1 MDLAGQLRTLQAA
14 QGNPA
19 MLALATVDLKYAE
32 LPAAARATLK
42 ASLEAAAIPH
52 WCDET
57 ILSALL
63 AISPQESAAR
73 LAQLRGLTVVEPFRA
88 RGSTAINVHEAA
100 RLALR
105 KALASQQ
112 ASLFR
117 TLSSRAETHFTA
129 DDSVV
134 GRIERLFHRLRLDPE
149 QAGPEIRQLEY
160 DLRHKVEDGLALAA
174 TFHEYVA
181 DTALPPLVQC
191 WACWAV
197 GVVEAPYLEIGK
209 RLALACRALQCADAA
224 ASDYASATAALLV
237 ADVLFEQGKPGDHDK
252 ALGHCRRSLEVRER
266 LLVANPES
274 AQAARDVSVSLTQL
288 AGFLASRGLPGD
300 AEEALGHYRRSLE
313 VRERLLVANPE
324 SAQAARD
331 VSVSLSKLA
340 DFLASRGLPGDAEV
354 ALRHYRRSLEVGE
367 RLLVANPE
375 SAQAARDM
383 SVRLIQLGGLLASR
397 GLPGDAEAA
406 LGHYRRSLEVG
417 ERLLVASP
425 ESAQAARD
433 VSVSLT
439 NLADF
444 LASRGL
450 PGDAE
455 EALGHYRRSLEFCER
470 LLVAN
475 PESAQAARDV
485 SVSLNK
491 LADFL
496 ASRGLP
502 GDAEAALGHYRRSL
516 EVGERLLV
524 ANPESA
530 LAARDVLVSLIQLGG
545 FLASRGLPGDAEAA
559 LGHYRRSLELGE
571 RLLVANPES
580 AQAARDVSVSL
591 IRLGGFL
598 ASRGLPGD
606 AEAALGHYRRSL
618 ELGEPLLVANPE
630 SAQAARDVSV
640 SLERLADF
648 LASRGLPGDA
658 EESVG
663 HYRRSLK
670 LCERLLVANPQSA
683 QAARDA
689 SVRLTKLADFLARR
703 GLPGD
708 AEEAFGHYR
717 RSLELRER
725 LLVANPESALA
736 ARDVSGSL
744 ERLGRFLASRGLPGD
759 AEEALGHYRR
769 SLEVGERLLVANPE
783 SAQAARDVLVS
794 FIQLGDFL
802 ASRGLPGDAEEALG
816 HYRRSLE
823 VGERL
828 LLANPES
835 AQAARDV
842 SVSLIQLGGFLAS
855 RGLPGDAEEALGHYR
870 RSLEAGERLLVA
882 NPESAQAARDV
893 SASLNKLAE
902 FLASRGLPGDAEAA
916 LGHYRRSL
924 EVGERLL
931 VANPES
937 AQAARDVVVSLIQF
951 GGFLASRGLPGD
963 AEAAFG
969 HYRRSLGVGERL
981 LAANPESA
989 QAARDVSVSLNKLA
1003 AFLASRGLP
1012 GDAEAA
1018 LGHCRRSL
1026 EVGERLLVA
1035 NPESAQAARDV
1046 SVSLSKLAD
1055 FLASRGLP
1063 GDAEESL
1070 GHYRRSLEFC
1080 ERLLVANPESAQA
1093 ARDVS
1098 VGLQRLAVCE
1108 GGWAGREA
1116 KALELQ
1122 TRALGLAL
1130 KLRERNPQS
1139 VFHGRAAAVSFLLT
1153 SQRAQAAG
1161 QEDLAAKY
1169 LAGCY
1174 GVLDELISAGC
1185 QLDPPMM
1192 RLHAQ
1197 LKPMFSR
1204 P

>member
-274 AQAARDVSVSLTQL
+274 AQAARDVSV
-288 AGFLASRGLPGD
+288 
-300 AEEALGHYRRSLE
+300 
-313 VRERLLVANPE
+313 
-324 SAQAARD
+324 
-331 VSVSLSKLA
+331 
-340 DFLASRGLPGDAEV
+340 
-354 ALRHYRRSLEVGE
+354 
-367 RLLVANPE
+367 
-375 SAQAARDM
+375 
-383 SVRLIQLGGLLASR
+383 
-397 GLPGDAEAA
+397 
-406 LGHYRRSLEVG
+406 
-417 ERLLVASP
+417 
-425 ESAQAARD
+425 
-433 VSVSLT
+433 
-439 NLADF
+439 
-444 LASRGL
+444 
-450 PGDAE
+450 
-455 EALGHYRRSLEFCER
+455 
-470 LLVAN
+470 
-475 PESAQAARDV
+475 
-485 SVSLNK
+485 
-491 LADFL
+491 
-496 ASRGLP
+496 
-502 GDAEAALGHYRRSL
+502 
-516 EVGERLLV
+516 
-524 ANPESA
+524 
-530 LAARDVLVSLIQLGG
+530 
-545 FLASRGLPGDAEAA
+545 
-559 LGHYRRSLELGE
+559 
-571 RLLVANPES
+571 
-580 AQAARDVSVSL
+580 
-591 IRLGGFL
+591 
-598 ASRGLPGD
+598 
-606 AEAALGHYRRSL
+606 
-618 ELGEPLLVANPE
+618 
-630 SAQAARDVSV
+630 
-640 SLERLADF
+640 
-648 LASRGLPGDA
+648 
-658 EESVG
+658 
-663 HYRRSLK
+663 
-670 LCERLLVANPQSA
+670 
-683 QAARDA
+683 
-689 SVRLTKLADFLARR
+689 
-703 GLPGD
+703 
-708 AEEAFGHYR
+708 
-717 RSLELRER
+717 
-725 LLVANPESALA
+725 
-736 ARDVSGSL
+736 
-744 ERLGRFLASRGLPGD
+744 
-759 AEEALGHYRR
+759 
-769 SLEVGERLLVANPE
+769 
-783 SAQAARDVLVS
+783 
-794 FIQLGDFL
+794 
-802 ASRGLPGDAEEALG
+802 
-816 HYRRSLE
+816 
-823 VGERL
+823 
-828 LLANPES
+828 
-835 AQAARDV
+835 
-842 SVSLIQLGGFLAS
+842 
-855 RGLPGDAEEALGHYR
+855 
-870 RSLEAGERLLVA
+870 
-882 NPESAQAARDV
+882 
-893 SASLNKLAE
+893 
-902 FLASRGLPGDAEAA
+902 
-916 LGHYRRSL
+916 
-924 EVGERLL
+924 
-931 VANPES
+931 
-937 AQAARDVVVSLIQF
+937 
-951 GGFLASRGLPGD
+951 
-963 AEAAFG
+963 
-969 HYRRSLGVGERL
+969 
-981 LAANPESA
+981 
-989 QAARDVSVSLNKLA
+989 
-1003 AFLASRGLP
+1003 
-1012 GDAEAA
+1012 
-1018 LGHCRRSL
+1018 
-1026 EVGERLLVA
+1026 
-1035 NPESAQAARDV
+1035 
-1046 SVSLSKLAD
+1046 
-1055 FLASRGLP
+1055 
-1063 GDAEESL
+1063 
-1070 GHYRRSLEFC
+1070 
-1080 ERLLVANPESAQA
+1080 
-1093 ARDVS
+1093 
-1098 VGLQRLAVCE
+1098 GLQRLAVCE